1 MRLFCLLALL
11 IFINSVQAASSVMN
25 SSVGLFPNIL
35 IDARPSSSSYCPGD
49 VINIT
54 NNVTNIGNNQTV
66 FRLDQKIFD
75 QYSVLYTN
83 ETWYNQQILPMQQNF
98 YYMTKL
104 VGDNEIAGMY
114 TVITNLTS
122 PINSTLH
129 ETNFRIKQKYGTL
142 VSSPSFIEKTVF
154 PGDFIVEDLYLWLL
168 FPCYGTNVRLNVTG
182 DISNWVYFSANPV
195 YLSPETWNYTRIGV
209 FIDLPWNT
217 IPRDYTGYIIAEIK
231 NEVTMYIPVTIHVQT
246 TAIFDVQTEVISQHK
261 EVCQGSD
268 VTAKVNLLKVF
279 PPEPIDVNM
288 TYIIEYA
295 GNKYSERRETI
306 AVLDTLEK
314 FVTLKLPLN
323 SPEGIYTFYSILD
336 VSTSNW
342 AVNISSSDT
351 FNVVLCQQPPP
362 VAGGTP
368 GGGQS
373 FPLEEKKEIFL
384 NVSRYKITG
393 IVGNLSSFFV
403 TVKNNGM
410 QDVTNIKLQID
421 GIPLE
426 WITVSP
432 YKVDKIDK
440 GQSADFVVFI
450 KTPLD
455 AKTGVYPFSI
465 KAKNSVESNK
475 ENLVF
480 LLSQDEKSLTELL
493 FQESEKYRQNANR
506 TLGMNCIDLSELK
519 VKFQESEKIRE
530 LAIDAMLKGEYKK
543 SQEFFLKI
551 ISDYESINLK
561 ANLLM
566 KERLLGLNMI
576 KIFPF
581 ASSITEARDMAEI
594 NMKENQ
600 YEYFCENVN
609 KIAKY
614 NSYSLAEII
623 FLSII
628 LILSA
633 WFGYSRYKKMKER
646 RFEEKLKDIKQ
657 RLGY

>member
-1 MRLFCLLALL
+1 MLMLL

-25 SSVGLFPNIL
+25 SSVGLFPNVL
-35 IDARPSSSSYCPGD
+35 IDVKPSSSSYCPGD
-49 VINIT
+49 TINIT
-54 NNVTNIGNNQTV
+54 SNVTNIGNNQTV

-75 QYSVLYTN
+75 QYSAIYTN

-104 VGDNEIAGMY
+104 VGDNDIAGMY

-122 PINSTLH
+122 PLNSTLH
-129 ETNFRIKQKYGTL
+129 ETTFRIKQKYGTL

-195 YLSPETWNYTRIGV
+195 YLSPENWNYTRIGV

-217 IPRDYTGYIIAEIK
+217 IPRDYTGYIIAEIQG
-231 NEVTMYIPVTIHVQT
+231 EVTMYIPVTIHVQT
-246 TAIFDVQTEVISQHK
+246 TAIFDVQTEVISQNK

-295 GNKYSERRETI
+295 GDKYAERRETI

-314 FVTLKLPLN
+314 FVTLKLPSN

-351 FNVVLCQQPPP
+351 FNVVFCQQPPP
-362 VAGGTP
+362 TSGGTS

-410 QDVTNIKLQID
+410 QDITNIKLQID
-421 GIPLE
+421 GLPLE
-426 WITVSP
+426 
-432 YKVDKIDK
+432 
-440 GQSADFVVFI
+440 
-450 KTPLD
+450 
-455 AKTGVYPFSI
+455 
-465 KAKNSVESNK
+465 
-475 ENLVF
+475 
-480 LLSQDEKSLTELL
+480 
-493 FQESEKYRQNANR
+493 
-506 TLGMNCIDLSELK
+506 
-519 VKFQESEKIRE
+519 
-530 LAIDAMLKGEYKK
+530 
-543 SQEFFLKI
+543 
-551 ISDYESINLK
+551 
-561 ANLLM
+561 
-566 KERLLGLNMI
+566 
-576 KIFPF
+576 
-581 ASSITEARDMAEI
+581 
-594 NMKENQ
+594 
-600 YEYFCENVN
+600 
-609 KIAKY
+609 
-614 NSYSLAEII
+614 
-623 FLSII
+623 
-628 LILSA
+628 
-633 WFGYSRYKKMKER
+633 
-646 RFEEKLKDIKQ
+646 
-657 RLGY
+657 

>member
-1 MRLFCLLALL
+1 MLL

-25 SSVGLFPNIL
+25 SSVGLFPNVL
-35 IDARPSSSSYCPGD
+35 IDVKPSSSSYCPGD
-49 VINIT
+49 AINIT
-54 NNVTNIGNNQTV
+54 SNVTNIGNNQTV

-75 QYSVLYTN
+75 QYSALYTN

-104 VGDNEIAGMY
+104 VGDNDIAGMY

-122 PINSTLH
+122 PLNSTLH
-129 ETNFRIKQKYGTL
+129 ETTFRIKQKYGTL

-217 IPRDYTGYIIAEIK
+217 IPRDYTGYIIAEIQG
-231 NEVTMYIPVTIHVQT
+231 EATMYIPVTIHVQT
-246 TAIFDVQTEVISQHK
+246 TAIFDVQTEVISQNK

-295 GNKYSERRETI
+295 GDKYAERRETI

-314 FVTLKLPLN
+314 FVTLKLPSN

-351 FNVVLCQQPPP
+351 FNVVFCQQPPP
-362 VAGGTP
+362 TSGGTS

-410 QDVTNIKLQID
+410 QDITNIKLQID
-421 GIPLE
+421 GLPLE

-432 YKVDKIDK
+432 YKIDIINK
-440 GQSADFVVFI
+440 GHSADFVVFI

-506 TLGMNCIDLSELK
+506 TLGMNCIDSSELK
-519 VKFQESEKIRE
+519 TKFQESEKIRD

-566 KERLLGLNMI
+566 EERLLGLNMI

-581 ASSITEARDMAEI
+581 ASSITEARNMAEI
-594 NMKENQ
+594 SMKESH

-609 KIAKY
+609 KIVKY

-628 LILSA
+628 LILSV